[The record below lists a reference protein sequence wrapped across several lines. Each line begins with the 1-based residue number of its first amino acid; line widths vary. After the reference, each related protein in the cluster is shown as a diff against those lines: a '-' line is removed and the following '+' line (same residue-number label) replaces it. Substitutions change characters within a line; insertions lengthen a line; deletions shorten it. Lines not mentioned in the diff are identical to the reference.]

1 MTNIFL
7 YLLFVVELLLLII
20 SLKKFDK
27 DIFSPTLYSVAV
39 FLVSTILNIYC
50 IDLWSIHFSSTT
62 FLVIALGL
70 LSMFLAESL
79 FCNNKW
85 KQGNNNNGFRYLNLS
100 RNTEWAMAIICIV
113 CTFLYYREIKRL
125 GLQMGIGSMS
135 AIGAIKE
142 NYGDFGITM
151 NPFVRQGYK
160 IVIALSFVS
169 NFYLCNHI
177 LFKQPLK
184 KLIPLIIPFF
194 CAVIISILGGGRSEM
209 LRQLITFV
217 FMYYIQFQLKY
228 NWQKK
233 PNKNIIKILVPG
245 MAILLTL
252 FFSMRLVVKEN
263 SEGQLDIGGPVEYL
277 SYYIASPVEVL
288 DIHVQ
293 EREKHKTD
301 FNFGID
307 AQAMSGIRDLLGIKT
322 KDKSNGIGSGFS
334 YLGDNNYAGNVDTIF
349 GPPHMD
355 YGLFGMMIYVFV
367 IYCFFSYVY
376 YKKIIRR
383 TFSYKFAST
392 LIFYSY
398 FFYEVILCFY
408 SDCTYLLLSQTGI
421 LQFIVLWIMCRLL
434 VKSSFM
440 HNSSLSIG
448 NKDLQKE
455 EK

>member
-1 MTNIFL
+1 MTNFYL
-7 YLLFVVELLLLII
+7 YLLLLVEFLLLII
-20 SLKKFDK
+20 SVKKFNK
-27 DIFSPTLYSVAV
+27 DFFSPSIYSIFV

-50 IDLWSIHFSSTT
+50 IDLWNIHFSSDT
-62 FLVIALGL
+62 FMVIAFGL
-70 LSMFLAESL
+70 LSMLIAESIISGISPKHTKANDYGFKYL
-79 FCNNKW
+79 YISNTTKW
-85 KQGNNNNGFRYLNLS
+85 V
-100 RNTEWAMAIICIV
+100 MALICVV

-142 NYGDFGITM
+142 NYGDYGITM

-160 IVIALSFVS
+160 VVIALSFIS

-177 LFKQPLK
+177 LCKIPFKRL
-184 KLIPLIIPFF
+184 LPLIIPFI

-217 FMYYIQFQLKY
+217 FMYYIQYQQKS
-228 NWQKK
+228 NWQRK
-233 PNKNIIKILVPG
+233 PNRKIFKILLPG
-245 MAILLTL
+245 MVVLLTL

-263 SEGQLDIGGPVEYL
+263 TEGQLDIGGPVEYL

-293 EREKHKTD
+293 EREKYRTGYN
-301 FNFGID
+301 FNLN
-307 AQAMSGIRDLLGIKT
+307 AQALSGIRELLGIKT
-322 KDKSNGIGSGFS
+322 KDTSNSFGSGFS

-349 GPPHMD
+349 GPPHLD
-355 YGLFGMMIYVFV
+355 FGLIGMMCYVFF
-367 IYCFFSYVY
+367 IYYIYSYVY
-376 YKKIIRR
+376 YKKILRR
-383 TFSYKFAST
+383 KFNYKFAST

-434 VKSSFM
+434 VRSSFA
-440 HNSSLSIG
+440 HNNSKIIVTCR
-448 NKDLQKE
+448 E
-455 EK
+455 